1 MVSYWLTEVM
11 TILPGSIVWRNVHLM
26 IFWIIKIWRTIA
38 LCATELL
45 YDSQW
50 HMFCFHL
57 RMLYGQLQ
65 NTHRIYLSFL
75 GMICLAVTFDLN
87 KKKNSQYFFSL
98 KFQYFSI
105 FFSFH
110 RGVRDKKINKNEIK
124 KMTTIIQPSEAVPFS
139 YWLLHHKNFS
149 LSHPSISSSM
159 LPLYI
164 KLENHIFIIILIL
177 NFIFLRLVDYFCDMQ
192 WFFVKG
198 EQNFARI
205 FISHLITL

>member
-1 MVSYWLTEVM
+1 M

-50 HMFCFHL
+50 HMFLFSSKDVVWSITK
-57 RMLYGQLQ
+57 YPSY
-65 NTHRIYLSFL
+65 IYLSFL
-75 GMICLAVTFDLN
+75 GMICLAVTFYLI
-87 KKKNSQYFFSL
+87 KKNSQYFFSL

-110 RGVRDKKINKNEIK
+110 RGVRDKEINKNEIK
-124 KMTTIIQPSEAVPFS
+124 KMTTIIQPSEAVSFS
-139 YWLLHHKNFS
+139 YWLLHHKKFS

-159 LPLYI
+159 LPLHI
-164 KLENHIFIIILIL
+164 K
-177 NFIFLRLVDYFCDMQ
+177 
-192 WFFVKG
+192 
-198 EQNFARI
+198 
-205 FISHLITL
+205 

>member
-1 MVSYWLTEVM
+1 MAYLVM
-11 TILPGSIVWRNVHLM
+11 IHGQLLIDRGYFALWRYFPGLLFDGM
-26 IFWIIKIWRTIA
+26 YIWWYFESLKYDA
-38 LCATELL
+38 PLL
-45 YDSQW
+45 YVRLSSFTTRNGIC
-50 HMFCFHL
+50 FCFHL

-87 KKKNSQYFFSL
+87 KKNSQYFFSL

-110 RGVRDKKINKNEIK
+110 RGVRDKEINKNEIK

-164 KLENHIFIIILIL
+164 K
-177 NFIFLRLVDYFCDMQ
+177 
-192 WFFVKG
+192 
-198 EQNFARI
+198 
-205 FISHLITL
+205 